1 MLRFYHALTN
11 RGNRLGILFPWQSRF
26 YLAARQSLLINGNNR
41 FGIFCFCAHSKTTL
55 GSTTTRRR
63 LSTDDDSIII
73 NRKSSS
79 GSLASV
85 ESANAT
91 TEWKRSHYRK
101 IHDKFQQPQ
110 VQHDDG
116 CDNSTKE
123 NQQQPEPPLI
133 IDNYEDV
140 QPMWKGMES
149 RVTKR
154 AALTLEQRGGV
165 SGRRNVRKSEEDM
178 WLESGMY
185 DIDKSDK

>member
-1 MLRFYHALTN
+1 MLRFYHCKIALTN
-11 RGNRLGILFPWQSRF
+11 RGNPLGIFFPRQSRLD
-26 YLAARQSLLINGNNR
+26 LAARQPLINGNNR
-41 FGIFCFCAHSKTTL
+41 FGIFCAHSKTTP
-55 GSTTTRRR
+55 GSTRRR
-63 LSTDDDSIII
+63 LSTDDDI
-73 NRKSSS
+73 NGKSSS
-79 GSLASV
+79 GSIASI

-101 IHDKFQQPQ
+101 MQDKLEKPQ
-110 VQHDDG
+110 VQQ
-116 CDNSTKE
+116 N
-123 NQQQPEPPLI
+123 QQPEPLF

-154 AALTLEQRGGV
+154 AALTLQQRGGV

-185 DIDKSDK
+185 DIEKSNK